1 MVKMVLEFSMK
12 RDKVGQVE
20 KGVSEIS
27 NRNQVEQEEN
37 VAERPTQFERSSL
50 GDEPTRKSAPQQ
62 LSHS

>member
-1 MVKMVLEFSMK
+1 MK

-37 VAERPTQFERSSL
+37 VAERPTQFEQSSKEYA
-50 GDEPTRKSAPQQ
+50 GKQGIFRFCRA
-62 LSHS
+62 